1 MNAKRI
7 DRTAALATLR
17 PMASNRPKAREDALD
32 GFGSTDWSLVISAK
46 KNEDQGAALNKLC
59 QAYWRPVYVF
69 VRRQGLPEHDAEDAT
84 QEFFGYIL
92 ERTWLDHVG
101 EERGSFRG
109 FLYALLR
116 NFLSNRRRQAHA
128 QKRGGPRAIPA
139 SFSEDKA
146 ELENLVA
153 RELDPATAYD
163 QVWAMSVRR
172 RALERL
178 AQDQAR
184 SPQVIR
190 FEALRPF
197 LVHPP
202 SSADYEKLA
211 AELGQT
217 RNQIAV
223 ALHRLSRRYGELIRT
238 EVSSTL
244 EDPARVE
251 TELRRLIE
259 VLAR

>member
-1 MNAKRI
+1 
-7 DRTAALATLR
+7 
-17 PMASNRPKAREDALD
+17 MAGDPLKAREEAHD
-32 GFGSTDWSLVISAK
+32 GFGSTDWSLVLSAQ

-59 QAYWRPVYVF
+59 HAYWRPVYVF
-69 VRRQGLPEHDAEDAT
+69 ARRDGLAEHDAEDAT
-84 QEFFGYIL
+84 QEFFTYIL
-92 ERTWLDHVG
+92 DRSWLDHAG

-116 NFLSNRRRQAHA
+116 NFLSNRRRKDNA
-128 QKRGGPRAIPA
+128 QKRSGPRAIPS
-139 SFSEDKA
+139 SFNNDKA

-153 RELDPATAYD
+153 REMDPATAYD

-172 RALERL
+172 CALDRL
-178 AQDQAR
+178 ADEQLR
-184 SPQVIR
+184 SPQGAR
-190 FEALRPF
+190 FKALSPF

-211 AELGQT
+211 SELGQS

-244 EDPARVE
+244 ENPAQVE
-251 TELRRLIE
+251 TELRRLIA
-259 VLAR
+259 VLPH